1 MPRFIVNVSAME
13 VCHVP
18 VVCVLLLS
26 FIVCSLFCII
36 GVEKKYFDMPRFT
49 VNVGVIE
56 VCQVRV
62 VCIPKMETAHAGT
75 DIVWIF
81 CYLLFLHAGQILP
94 LQDPASPPHKHGQ
107 GCAQY
112 DDWNCGSLSLSLP
125 PSLPISL
132 PLSVSLLSR
141 SPPSLALSRSLS
153 LSLALSRSLRVCVC
167 TSRAQRV

>member
-1 MPRFIVNVSAME
+1 MSCTR
-13 VCHVP
+13 C
-18 VVCVLLLS
+18 VCVIVLS
-26 FIVCSLFCII
+26 FTVCSLFCII
-36 GVEKKYFDMPRFT
+36 GVEKKCFDMPRFI

-56 VCQVRV
+56 VCHVRV
-62 VCIPKMETAHAGT
+62 VCIPKMETAHSGT

-112 DDWNCGSLSLSLP
+112 DDSNCGSLSLSPCLP
-125 PSLPISL
+125 PSLSLL
-132 PLSVSLLSR
+132 PLSLSSL
-141 SPPSLALSRSLS
+141 SLALSRSLS